1 MNKIYSLKHNTVTP
15 YGMKSGEK
23 KKQINT
29 MFDSIAPYYDF
40 LNRFLSLGVDV
51 YWRKKAIKMLDQ
63 EQYDTILD
71 IATGTADMAI
81 EMNKQLNVKEIVG
94 LDLSAKMVEIGNK
107 KITKRNLNEQIKLE
121 VGDSENLR
129 FDSDQFNVVTAAF
142 GVRNFA
148 NLHEGLKEMYRV
160 LAPGGKL
167 IILEFSKPTL
177 FPFKQLFNFYFKYIL
192 PVIGKLTSK
201 DPKAYQ
207 YLYESVQA
215 FPDYDGFTKILKDI
229 GFQQTGWK
237 KLTLGICSIYYANK

>member
-1 MNKIYSLKHNTVTP
+1 
-15 YGMKSGEK
+15 
-23 KKQINT
+23 

-51 YWRKKAIKMLDQ
+51 YWRKKAIGMLT
-63 EQYDTILD
+63 EGQYDQILD

-81 EMNKQLNVKEIVG
+81 EMNKQLKVKKIVG

-107 KITKRNLNEQIKLE
+107 KITKRKLNNQIQLE

-129 FDSDQFNVVTAAF
+129 FEDDQFNVVTAAF

-148 NLHEGLKEMYRV
+148 NLNQGLKEMYRV

-192 PVIGKLTSK
+192 PVIGKITSK

-215 FPDYDGFTKILKDI
+215 FPDYDGFTSILREI
-229 GFQQTGWK
+229 GFKEAGWK

>member
-1 MNKIYSLKHNTVTP
+1 VKHNTVTP
-15 YGMKSGEK
+15 YGEASGEK

-29 MFDSIAPYYDF
+29 MFDTIAPYYDF

-51 YWRKKAIKMLDQ
+51 YWRKRAINMLSKDK
-63 EQYDTILD
+63 YDRILD

-81 EMNKQLNVKEIVG
+81 EMNKQLDVEEIVG
-94 LDLSAKMVEIGNK
+94 LDLSANMVEIGNK
-107 KITKRNLNEQIKLE
+107 KIKKRNLQDAIKLE

-129 FDSDQFNVVTAAF
+129 FDSDQFNVVTASF

-148 NLHEGLKEMYRV
+148 DLNKGLTEMYRV

-192 PVIGKLTSK
+192 PVIGKITSK

-215 FPDYDGFTKILKDI
+215 FPDYDGFTAILEKI
-229 GFQQTGWK
+229 GFKNTGWK